1 MGQAKTARAEQVKG
15 YGRDSEG
22 QHGDDGEDSS
32 GRRVKGREIEGQG
45 RENDMTELGREDT
58 ARMTK
63 VERGFG
69 ERAEGRQGSEGHAR
83 AADEKRMQR
92 MEREVGGGDADAE
105 KEEEVWMRSADVGGE
120 VDGASGEE
128 QKAAAASLTAQLS
141 LRRHL
146 TRSLLH
152 HHHPGPRPPVLHGL
166 TIRRFQFN

>member
-22 QHGDDGEDSS
+22 QHGDDDEDSS

-45 RENDMTELGREDT
+45 RENDMTELGRVWA
-58 ARMTK
+58 ART
-63 VERGFG
+63 
-69 ERAEGRQGSEGHAR
+69 RQGG
-83 AADEKRMQR
+83 QR
-92 MEREVGGGDADAE
+92 EREVGGGDADAE

-152 HHHPGPRPPVLHGL
+152 HHHPGPRPVRHVRATEPRPYLLRSSSPPPPHPP
-166 TIRRFQFN
+166 